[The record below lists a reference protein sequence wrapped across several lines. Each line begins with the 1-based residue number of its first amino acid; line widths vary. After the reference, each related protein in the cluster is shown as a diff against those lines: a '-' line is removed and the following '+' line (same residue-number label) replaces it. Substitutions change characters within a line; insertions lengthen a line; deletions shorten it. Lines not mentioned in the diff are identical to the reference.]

1 MDEQATDSPG
11 KPVIQGAIMTQLLVY
26 MFRALGKRSESSL
39 TWLNALDDPRLARA
53 IDHILDD
60 PGAIHTVESLADM
73 ACMSRSAFSKHFHDA
88 FSRSPM
94 ALVNHVRLERAAKM
108 LNIGHASIEQI
119 GKRVGF
125 SSRSHFSKAFKKHTG
140 ISPAAYT

>member
-1 MDEQATDSPG
+1 MLRTLGEQPG
-11 KPVIQGAIMTQLLVY
+11 AG
-26 MFRALGKRSESSL
+26 L

-53 IDHILDD
+53 IDQVLDD
-60 PGAIHTVESLADM
+60 PGAPHTVESLADI

-108 LNIGHASIEQI
+108 LNVGLASIDQI
-119 GKRVGF
+119 SKRAGF
-125 SSRSHFSKAFKKHTG
+125 SSRSHFSQAFKKHTG
-140 ISPAAYT
+140 ISPAAYATQ